1 MSARQLDRGMLA
13 VRRARSVRERD
24 SRIGMST
31 AVAQREQQRARVTDL
46 RTQLDDASTWREGD
60 TPSFLAG
67 RAGILALGDALASAT
82 ERLEQA
88 ARVADA
94 AHAHWSSDKARLS
107 AVESLLER
115 RAEQRRAERERRV
128 AAELDDVAAQLWIR
142 ARAAA
147 TTPDRSPASP
157 RPEAPR

>member
-1 MSARQLDRGMLA
+1 MSARDLDRGMRA

-31 AVAQREQQRARVTDL
+31 AVAEREQQRARVEDL
-46 RTQLDDASTWREGD
+46 QTQLVEASSWREGD

-67 RAGILALGDALASAT
+67 RAGVLALGDALASAT
-82 ERLEQA
+82 ERLDQA
-88 ARVADA
+88 SRVADA
-94 AHAHWSSDKARLS
+94 AHAHWSADKVRLS

-142 ARAAA
+142 ARAASS
-147 TTPDRSPASP
+147 DRSPASP
-157 RPEAPR
+157 RPEATR